1 MAANKSAG
9 KEEKKIRG
17 ELVQTENII
26 IRKKERQKEIN
37 KADGTTKN
45 GRKRLRRRGRLLF
58 RENRNDDKNRLERTV
73 PAEKNKKKESGR
85 RREEKVSFKI
95 FLRSNN
101 STSMKGA
108 GIDVKGDDF
117 LMQLAIVTFTKLR
130 TYIPF

>member
-1 MAANKSAG
+1 MAANKSAE

-17 ELVQTENII
+17 ESVQTENIM
-26 IRKKERQKEIN
+26 IREKKRQKEIN

-45 GRKRLRRRGRLLF
+45 GRKLLRRRGRLLF
-58 RENRNDDKNRLERTV
+58 RENRNNDKNRLERTV
-73 PAEKNKKKESGR
+73 PAEKKKKKESDR
-85 RREEKVSFKI
+85 RGEEKVSFKI
-95 FLRSNN
+95 LLRSNN

>member
-17 ELVQTENII
+17 ELVQTENIM
-26 IRKKERQKEIN
+26 IREKERQKEIN

-58 RENRNDDKNRLERTV
+58 RKNRNDDKNRLERTV
-73 PAEKNKKKESGR
+73 PAEKKKKKESGR

>member
-1 MAANKSAG
+1 MAANKSAE

-17 ELVQTENII
+17 ESVQTENIM
-26 IRKKERQKEIN
+26 IREKERQKEIN

-45 GRKRLRRRGRLLF
+45 GRKLLRRRGRLLF
-58 RENRNDDKNRLERTV
+58 RENRNNDKNRLERTV
-73 PAEKNKKKESGR
+73 PAEKKKENDR
-85 RREEKVSFKI
+85 RGEEKVSFKI
-95 FLRSNN
+95 LLRSNN

>member
-17 ELVQTENII
+17 ELVQTENIM
-26 IRKKERQKEIN
+26 IREKERQKEIN

>member
-17 ELVQTENII
+17 ELVQTENIM
-26 IRKKERQKEIN
+26 IREKERQKEIN

-73 PAEKNKKKESGR
+73 PAEKKKKKESGR

-101 STSMKGA
+101 STSMKEA

>member
-17 ELVQTENII
+17 ELVQTENIM
-26 IRKKERQKEIN
+26 IREKERQKEIN

-73 PAEKNKKKESGR
+73 PAEKKKEKR
-85 RREEKVSFKI
+85 KWQEKRGESF
-95 FLRSNN
+95 L
-101 STSMKGA
+101 
-108 GIDVKGDDF
+108 
-117 LMQLAIVTFTKLR
+117 
-130 TYIPF
+130 

>member
-1 MAANKSAG
+1 MAANKSAE

-17 ELVQTENII
+17 ESVQTENIM
-26 IRKKERQKEIN
+26 IREKERQKEIN

-45 GRKRLRRRGRLLF
+45 GRKLLRRRGRLLF
-58 RENRNDDKNRLERTV
+58 RENRNNDKNRLERTV
-73 PAEKNKKKESGR
+73 PAEKKKKKESDR
-85 RREEKVSFKI
+85 RGEEKVSFKI
-95 FLRSNN
+95 LLRSNN

>member
-1 MAANKSAG
+1 MAANKSAE

-17 ELVQTENII
+17 ESVQTENIM
-26 IRKKERQKEIN
+26 IRQKERQKEIN

-45 GRKRLRRRGRLLF
+45 GRKLLRRRGRLLF
-58 RENRNDDKNRLERTV
+58 RENRNNDKNRLERTV
-73 PAEKNKKKESGR
+73 PAEKKKKKESDR
-85 RREEKVSFKI
+85 RGEEKVSFKI
-95 FLRSNN
+95 LLRSNN

>member
-17 ELVQTENII
+17 ELVQTENIM
-26 IRKKERQKEIN
+26 IREKERQKEIN

-73 PAEKNKKKESGR
+73 PAEKKKKKESGR

>member
-1 MAANKSAG
+1 M
-9 KEEKKIRG
+9 IR
-17 ELVQTENII
+17 E
-26 IRKKERQKEIN
+26 KERQKEIN

-58 RENRNDDKNRLERTV
+58 RENRNGDKNRLERTV
-73 PAEKNKKKESGR
+73 PAKKKKKKESSR
-85 RREEKVSFKI
+85 RGEEKVSFKI
-95 FLRSNN
+95 LLRSNN

>member
-1 MAANKSAG
+1 MAANKSAE

-17 ELVQTENII
+17 ESVQTENIM
-26 IRKKERQKEIN
+26 IREKERQKEIN

-45 GRKRLRRRGRLLF
+45 GRKLLRRRGRLLF
-58 RENRNDDKNRLERTV
+58 RENRNNDKNRLERTV
-73 PAEKNKKKESGR
+73 PAEKKKESDR
-85 RREEKVSFKI
+85 RGEEKVSFKI
-95 FLRSNN
+95 LLRSNN

>member
-17 ELVQTENII
+17 ELVQTENIM
-26 IRKKERQKEIN
+26 IREKERQKEIN

-58 RENRNDDKNRLERTV
+58 RKNRNDDKNRLERTV
-73 PAEKNKKKESGR
+73 PAEKKKKKESGR

-101 STSMKGA
+101 STSMKGV

>member
-17 ELVQTENII
+17 ELVQTENIM
-26 IRKKERQKEIN
+26 IREKERQKEIN

-73 PAEKNKKKESGR
+73 PAEKSKKKESGR